1 MEWPTKLFVYQNAR
15 GAACQLD
22 VRTARFTVML
32 PTIMARVSRSQ
43 ELFLGMLIPPI
54 TRIKRAR
61 ESGGTVFLLL
71 VGFLVFMQILI
82 TSSCFRGSLCFC
94 RKPS

>member
-32 PTIMARVSRSQ
+32 AYDNGAGFRSQ
-43 ELFLGMLIPPI
+43 EFILRYADTTYNANQRGA
-54 TRIKRAR
+54 RI
-61 ESGGTVFLLL
+61 GGTVFLVLI
-71 VGFLVFMQILI
+71 GFLVFMQIVI